1 MSSGTSRF
9 SRKSTTPGH
18 EFTTARV
25 RRDHI
30 LIAKEK
36 DWIKQTGSCPRCEGP
51 LDKLMPEAMGTLP
64 RLAMEQRGVPF
75 LLACWPCNVCF
86 DAPLTPHRL
95 DNVIKK
101 DI

>member
-1 MSSGTSRF
+1 MSETKRF
-9 SRKSTTPGH
+9 SRKGSTPGH

-25 RRDHI
+25 RRDPA

-36 DWIKQTGSCPRCEGP
+36 AWIKQEGTCPRCTGP
-51 LDKLMPEAMGTLP
+51 LDKLIPEEMGVLAK
-64 RLAMEQRGVPF
+64 LAMEQRGVPY

-86 DAPLTPHRL
+86 DAPLTPHNL

-101 DI
+101 DT